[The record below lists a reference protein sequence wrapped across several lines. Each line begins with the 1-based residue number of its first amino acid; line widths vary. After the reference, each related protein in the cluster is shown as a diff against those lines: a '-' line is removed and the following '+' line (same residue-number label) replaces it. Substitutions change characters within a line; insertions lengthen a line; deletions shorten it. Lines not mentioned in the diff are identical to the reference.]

1 MTKNILKRK
10 WRKLDNTAKIFS
22 VEQKKYTNTF
32 RLSVELKEEV
42 DNKSLKKA
50 VKKALISHPN
60 YGVKIKSGFFWN
72 YLELND
78 KNPLTKENSRNLYR
92 SINLT
97 KNNEYLFQVSYYKNK
112 INLDICHI
120 LTDGIGATIFLKA
133 IIYNYLNI
141 KYNIKSNTNE
151 ELKNTEFT
159 FEDEHLKQVNK
170 KLQCEEKNKKAFN
183 IKEKAN
189 VLKNKTYHY
198 ILDLKNMKEI
208 CKKNNASISE
218 YLTALYIYAI
228 YKTTYKKK
236 TKKDI
241 VISVPV
247 DLRKIYKIETHSNF
261 FTCMNIYGNVID
273 SKNITFKRILK
284 QVCKEFKQKLTVE
297 NLQKYLSRDVKLG
310 TNVGIKLIPLFM
322 KKTFMKYCSNFVI
335 NSPTATMSNL
345 GVIKISDKYKK
356 YIDNIVAFVTTNK
369 VQKTKCTVCSYEN
382 KLTVS
387 LNTNII
393 DNKLEN
399 LFYKLL
405 TKHFGKIIVQCS

>member
-50 VKKALISHPN
+50 VKKALISYPN
-60 YGVKIKSGFFWN
+60 YGVKIKLGFFWN

-92 SINLT
+92 SINLP

-112 INLDICHI
+112 INLDVCHI

-151 ELKNTEFT
+151 ELKTTEFT

-170 KLQCEEKNKKAFN
+170 KLQCKEKNKKAFN

-261 FTCMNIYGNVID
+261 FTCMNIYGNVIN

-322 KKTFMKYCSNFVI
+322 KKTFMNYFGNLVI

-345 GVIKISDKYKK
+345 GVIKISNKYKK

>member
-42 DNKSLKKA
+42 DNKILKKA

-78 KNPLTKENSRNLYR
+78 KNPLTKENNRNLYR

-151 ELKNTEFT
+151 ELKTTEFT

-170 KLQCEEKNKKAFN
+170 KLQCKEKNKKAFN

-247 DLRKIYKIETHSNF
+247 DLRKIYNIETHSNF
-261 FTCMNIYGNVID
+261 FTCMNIYGNVIN

-322 KKTFMKYCSNFVI
+322 KKTFMNYFGNLVI

-393 DNKLEN
+393 ENKLEN

-405 TKHFGKIIVQCS
+405 TKHFGKIIVQDS